1 VDITPAELLTRGLF
15 DPTVAYLLFVIGLY
29 ALLVELAH
37 PGAVVPGV
45 TAVACLGLAL
55 VGLATLP
62 INWIGL
68 VLIVGGLTLIALD
81 LKTTTH
87 GGLALAGIV
96 CLVIGSL
103 WLYRRSADGAPNPT
117 DVTVALPVVA
127 AVAAVGVALALV
139 LLRVAAS
146 VRRLPAALS
155 LEHLTG
161 ARGTTRTALNPDGV
175 VHVQGQLWSARVCSG
190 QLEAGESIQVVAR
203 HGLVLEVESTTFR
216 GAATHKGR
224 WR

>member
-1 VDITPAELLTRGLF
+1 VDITPAELLTLGLF
-15 DPTVAYLLFVIGLY
+15 DPTVAYLLLVIGLY
-29 ALLVELAH
+29 ALVVELAH
-37 PGAVVPGV
+37 PGAIVPGI
-45 TAVACLGLAL
+45 AGVACLGLAL

-68 VLIVGGLTLIALD
+68 VLIVGGLTLVALD

-103 WLYRRSADGAPNPT
+103 WLYRRSANGAPAPT

-127 AVAAVGVALALV
+127 AVAAAGVALALT
-139 LLRVAAS
+139 LMGVAAG

-161 ARGTTRTALNPDGV
+161 ARGTTRTALNPEGV
-175 VHVQGQLWSARVCSG
+175 VHVQGQLWSARVRGG
-190 QLEAGESIQVVAR
+190 QLEAGESIVVVAR
-203 HGLVLEVESTTFR
+203 RGLVLEVESARFR
-216 GAATHKGR
+216 GAATQKGR